1 MLKRAGR
8 GHDPG
13 GVDNTGMGE
22 LAVECPACPQP
33 QRNLPNNWQDSSAAT
48 MYGYPALILPILTT
62 MPSWLYTLFIMVDA
76 NFKLKL
82 KDKGIPDAHLGSGWA
97 YFVKDDEFGSYLQAH
112 AGDQVEVY
120 QCSKCIASS
129 SLINL

>member
-13 GVDNTGMGE
+13 GVDSTGMGE
-22 LAVECPACPQP
+22 LAVECPACPHP
-33 QRNLPNNWQDSSAAT
+33 QKNLPNNWQDGGAAVV
-48 MYGYPALILPILTT
+48 YGYLALTLPMLTA
-62 MPSWLYTLFIMVDA
+62 MSRWLYTLFIMVDA

-97 YFVKDDEFGSYLQAH
+97 YFVKDDEFESYLQAH
-112 AGDQVEVY
+112 SGDQVEVP
-120 QCSKCIASS
+120 QCSNCIVS
-129 SLINL
+129 NL